1 MRLTSCVGRRPG
13 RRRGRRGWLE
23 WLEMLPFLRHASAGK
38 QNKRACVTGSLQEP
52 SRELRTAHI
61 LGTNGLMTRLQA
73 SQDSDDSQRHVCSL
87 NSPAGRSLRSHKP
100 DTRPALIQS
109 PVIGLNPLI
118 PPPPY

>member
-73 SQDSDDSQRHVCSL
+73 SQVRMTPNGMFATCE
-87 NSPAGRSLRSHKP
+87 A
-100 DTRPALIQS
+100 
-109 PVIGLNPLI
+109 PLAEA
-118 PPPPY
+118 